1 MDVMTIEL
9 TRPATGPLS
18 ASVPGDLRPGFRD
31 DLCSRQA
38 DRLNMLLQRRDDLR
52 GVSDYVDFV
61 SEAVRWTA

>member
-1 MDVMTIEL
+1 MTIEL
-9 TRPATGPLS
+9 TRPAPSFGPL
-18 ASVPGDLRPGFRD
+18 AVDLRPGFRD

-38 DRLNMLLQRRDDLR
+38 DRLNMLLQKREDLR